1 MTCSGC
7 SHVNESGRRYCG
19 QCGLDNRPACTR
31 CGFGNSASDRFCGG
45 CGNGMV
51 KAAAVGAGAAAASAV
66 SAARRV
72 SALPPPPTTFAA
84 AARAND
90 PLPVA
95 AVAAPKPAPVAA
107 VVAPPPS
114 VTVDID
120 GILSAAELQLLIT
133 PKPQAAAK
141 AESEL
146 PKDHVTQDDLDS
158 LFEANS

>member
-45 CGNGMV
+45 CGNTMG
-51 KAAAVGAGAAAASAV
+51 KAAAVSPSASPA
-66 SAARRV
+66 AARRV
-72 SALPPPPTTFAA
+72 SALPPPPTAFAA

-90 PLPVA
+90 LAAPPMAAVVVQKPVA
-95 AVAAPKPAPVAA
+95 AVASA
-107 VVAPPPS
+107 PS
-114 VTVDID
+114 VSVDVD

-133 PKPQAAAK
+133 PKPQTTAK
-141 AESEL
+141 AEPEL
-146 PKDHVTQDDLDS
+146 HKDHVTQDDLDS

>member
-51 KAAAVGAGAAAASAV
+51 KAAAVGAGTAAASAV

-90 PLPVA
+90 PPSPVA
-95 AVAAPKPAPVAA
+95 VALPKAVPAAAL
-107 VVAPPPS
+107 APPPS
-114 VTVDID
+114 VTVDVD

-141 AESEL
+141 AEPEL
-146 PKDHVTQDDLDS
+146 AKDHVTQDDLDS